1 MEVWDDFEARGERP
15 SDRDEWL
22 VSLLRARRLPVATR
36 LVGAVLGARMN
47 DAGLAAGEDAPSLPH
62 LADDAN
68 VDEPAAAG
76 AVRLLEEEGWLLVD
90 RRRGR
95 RHCYQAVPAAV
106 RAGTQMSA

>member
-1 MEVWDDFEARGERP
+1 MELWEDFEACGPRP

-22 VSLLRARRLPVATR
+22 VSLLRARRLPVVTR
-36 LVGAVLGARMN
+36 LVGAALGARM
-47 DAGLAAGEDAPSLPH
+47 DSAGLAVGEDAPSLPH

-68 VDEPAAAG
+68 VDESAAAG

-95 RHCYQAVPAAV
+95 RHSYQAVPAAV
-106 RAGTQMSA
+106 RAGARLVA